1 MEGYCD
7 ANSPVY
13 GYKGPR
19 LQSYHD
25 YEEPPHVDTSLVW
38 SIWVDSLPR
47 RQVRAFKI
55 GHQQYHLWSP
65 NSSQVPFYPGLWD
78 PYALNYIPVHPRLDG
93 HIGPGDPTRGPD
105 LDEGD
110 AAFVKVHDVWN
121 CNPPGLSDGFIQL
134 LKQQHKAANKE
145 ITRLKL
151 THFNLPSS
159 VLDAASSACFW
170 CPGNNLEYLEKVDD
184 YGDAVDEVTKWQ
196 RDLRIKRAWCAYAAL
211 YPSSDH
217 ARHDANDMIKR
228 LVQQSILPADDGRM
242 GLWINGDKI
251 TELDL
256 CWFLCEAKVPC
267 FVIQELKAQ
276 QNKPPTRHQKL
287 PDPSSSFVEGTIIE
301 KKIKNEEPDIL

>member
-1 MEGYCD
+1 MEGYRD

-19 LQSYHD
+19 LQSYHG
-25 YEEPPHVDTSLVW
+25 YEEPPCIDTSLVR

-47 RQVRAFKI
+47 RQVKAFKI

-65 NSSQVPFYPGLWD
+65 NSSQVPFYPGLRD
-78 PYALNYIPVHPRLDG
+78 PYAPNYISVHPRLDG
-93 HIGPGDPTRGPD
+93 HIGPGDPTVNSQYPD
-105 LDEGD
+105 PKQLWLPFIEREARNLDEGD

-121 CNPPGLSDGFIQL
+121 FNPPGLSDGFIQL

-145 ITRLKL
+145 IARLKL

-196 RDLRIKRAWCAYAAL
+196 RGKSTYQA
-211 YPSSDH
+211 S
-217 ARHDANDMIKR
+217 MIKR
-228 LVQQSILPADDGRM
+228 LVQQSIPPADDGRM

-256 CWFLCEAKVPC
+256 CW
-267 FVIQELKAQ
+267 
-276 QNKPPTRHQKL
+276 NSKPSKTSLQLATKNYPTHRL
-287 PDPSSSFVEGTIIE
+287 PLLREPS
-301 KKIKNEEPDIL
+301 